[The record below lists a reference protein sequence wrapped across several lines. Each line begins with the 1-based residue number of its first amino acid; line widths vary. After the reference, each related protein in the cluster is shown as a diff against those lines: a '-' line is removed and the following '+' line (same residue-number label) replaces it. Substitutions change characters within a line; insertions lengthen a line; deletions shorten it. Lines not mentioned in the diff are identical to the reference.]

1 MSYEFVC
8 SKKEFKKQEISK
20 AQVFFR
26 NGDYF
31 ELSGSEI
38 IDISLQFYD
47 TLIANER
54 GFTPVAKGGYI
65 KCKFSKLA
73 PRYDS
78 SLLYN
83 QKEYKKDR
91 KVYLEERCINEGGL
105 YYIRLFNRNHWH
117 DGIFG
122 DIVAYKDGD
131 VVVLSFQANRT
142 YGTAN
147 KNYHT
152 VMAPNVIKQV
162 VEKINLDFENCDS
175 FEIFQEEILDMQINC
190 KNQLEWSSS
199 SYGRKISNGF
209 IRLKLNKELE
219 WRRVNVYG
227 CNEKIPNIKKLEQRV
242 CGDGEDEIDIC
253 HLYVTYRYA
262 GYCKGY
268 EECIGINDIRPLEEI
283 PDIDEEDIYPC
294 FISGYAKK
302 ENDGSILIVF
312 GKGKEN

>member
-8 SKKEFKKQEISK
+8 PKKEFKKKEISK

-38 IDISLQFYD
+38 VDINLQFYD
-47 TLIANER
+47 TLIANEK
-54 GFTPVAKGGYI
+54 GFSPVVKSGYI
-65 KCKFSKLA
+65 KCKFDKLA

-83 QKEYKKDR
+83 LKEYKKDR
-91 KVYLEERCINEGGL
+91 KTYLEERCVNEGGL
-105 YYIRLFNRNHWH
+105 YYIRLFNRNNWH

-131 VVVLSFQANRT
+131 IVILSFQANRT
-142 YGTAN
+142 YGTAD
-147 KNYHT
+147 KEYHT
-152 VMAPNVIKQV
+152 VMAPNVTKQV
-162 VEKINLDFENCDS
+162 VEKIDLDFENCDS

-190 KNQLEWSSS
+190 KKQLGWSSS
-199 SYGRKISNGF
+199 SYGREISNGF

-219 WRRVNVYG
+219 WRRVNVYDS
-227 CNEKIPNIKKLEQRV
+227 NEKIPNIKKLERRI

-262 GYCKGY
+262 GYCKNY
-268 EECIGINDIRPLEEI
+268 EECIDINDIRSMEEI
-283 PDIDEEDIYPC
+283 PDIDEEDVNPC

-312 GKGKEN
+312 GKKKEN